1 VKCRK
6 CGSTAA
12 INMRQHKLALCR
24 THFLD
29 WLPEQAERVIEHYR
43 MFARGEK
50 ILVAV
55 SGGKDSLSLWDVLH
69 RLGYAA
75 DGLYIDLGVDEGIA
89 YSAKSRRLCEA
100 FAADRG
106 LNLQTVSVPD
116 EYGRSIPE
124 AAKKSL
130 RGRRKPCSVCGLVK
144 RHIMNRVCR
153 ERGYAAVATGHN
165 LDDEAAVLLHNAMTW
180 AGGYLARQAPLLA
193 ADRPGLARKV
203 KPFCRVYERET
214 AAYALMRKID
224 YIYEECPF
232 SEGSSTLYYKD
243 VLNRIEEDRPGAKL
257 QFYLSFLQAK
267 EQGLFAP
274 GASGE
279 DVLHECTRCGQPTS
293 APGMC
298 AFCRLWES
306 LTPASSSTP
315 APPPSPDICQEKGEG
330 QGDGV

>member
-24 THFLD
+24 AHFLD
-29 WLPEQAERVIEHYR
+29 WLPEQAERAIEHYR

-50 ILVAV
+50 VLVAV
-55 SGGKDSLSLWDVLH
+55 SGGKDSLTLWDVLH

-75 DGLYIDLGVDEGIA
+75 DGLYIDLGVDEGIG
-89 YSAKSRRLCEA
+89 YSAESRRRCEA
-100 FAADRG
+100 FAAARG
-106 LNLQTVSVPD
+106 LTLQTVSVPGA
-116 EYGRSIPE
+116 YGRSIPE
-124 AAKKSL
+124 AARKSL
-130 RGRRKPCSVCGLVK
+130 RGRRKPCSV
-144 RHIMNRVCR
+144 
-153 ERGYAAVATGHN
+153 
-165 LDDEAAVLLHNAMTW
+165 LLHNAMTW
-180 AGGYLARQAPLLA
+180 AVGYLARQAPLLPA
-193 ADRPGLARKV
+193 SRPGLARKA

-243 VLNRIEEDRPGAKL
+243 LLNRIEEDRPGAKL

-279 DVLHECTRCGQPTS
+279 GGLHDCTRCGQPTS

-306 LTPASSSTP
+306 LTPASSSAP
-315 APPPSPDICQEKGEG
+315 IPPPPPEINLEKGEG
-330 QGDGV
+330 QGEGG